1 MMCVIHR
8 MILLPPALSISDVIL
23 RMPGARLFFRSCTAF
38 FTSSTVTGSV
48 EHSRDGSAACE
59 EASRSRSRLAGG
71 RWSKLLKCS
80 IHREMQPLSLLMIWP
95 SLSFSSDV
103 FIERPALALR
113 RILKTW
119 EKLLVWAAFSRHSA
133 WSFQNFRRSLR
144 MAALHFRFSLRY
156 SAKFPER
163 RADRRWSIIFRV
175 SLDIQG
181 FLGRYLIGPAVH
193 ATD

>member
-1 MMCVIHR
+1 MMCVSHR

-23 RMPGARLFFRSCTAF
+23 QMPGARLCFSSCTDS

-59 EASRSRSRLAGG
+59 DASRSRSILTGG
-71 RWSKLLKCS
+71 CWSKLLKCS

-95 SLSFSSDV
+95 SLSFTRDV
-103 FIERPALALR
+103 FIECPALALR
-113 RILKTW
+113 RNLKTW
-119 EKLLVWAAFSRHSA
+119 EKLFVWAAISRRSA
-133 WSFQNFRRSLR
+133 WSFQNFRRSR
-144 MAALHFRFSLRY
+144 QMAALCSRFSLQY

-181 FLGRYLIGPAVH
+181 FLGRCLIGPESFFLN
-193 ATD
+193 